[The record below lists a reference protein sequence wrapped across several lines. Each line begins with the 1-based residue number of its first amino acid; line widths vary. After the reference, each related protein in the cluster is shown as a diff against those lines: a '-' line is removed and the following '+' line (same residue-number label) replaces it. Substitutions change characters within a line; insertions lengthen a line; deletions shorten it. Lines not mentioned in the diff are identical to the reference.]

1 MQVYFFL
8 YFLCF
13 VIQSPRHFGYH
24 VTSHYLSSH
33 VITFFSCSGYFK
45 MHTVISLLFFIC
57 LFYTYVCII
66 LSSSFAPKHHFHV
79 LVLHL
84 YFSVLKLCSYVG
96 KKLHFSQYKIC
107 IFFHMPVKN
116 TLIWHLFPYALAK
129 RIIWLELELRDHFGG
144 TNIITS
150 TFLAKSKTCHMCMCE
165 GPGQMDIVLHFNIF
179 FYKKG
184 ICIIRMKHVKKAA
197 FLLSNQS

>member
-1 MQVYFFL
+1 MFLFCIQHYASVFFFFIFYALWYSPHAILVIMWLRIICQVMWLLFL
-8 YFLCF
+8 AVQDILRCTRSFLCF
-13 VIQSPRHFGYH
+13 
-24 VTSHYLSSH
+24 
-33 VITFFSCSGYFK
+33 
-45 MHTVISLLFFIC
+45 FFIC

-66 LSSSFAPKHHFHV
+66 LSSSFTPKHHFHV

-107 IFFHMPVKN
+107 IVFHMPVKN

-165 GPGQMDIVLHFNIF
+165 GPGQMDIVLHLKRNSCQVISF
-179 FYKKG
+179 
-184 ICIIRMKHVKKAA
+184 HHS
-197 FLLSNQS
+197 LSK